1 MRHRVAGRKLSRHTQ
16 HRELMFR
23 NMLVSLLEH
32 ERIKT
37 TLAKGKELR
46 SWADKMI
53 SLGKKGT
60 LHARRQA
67 FALLRNEGIVKK
79 LFDQI
84 APKLKDREG
93 GYTRVYK
100 LGWRH
105 GDAAPLSLVE
115 LVTFAHP
122 EEKKKS
128 TITKAK
134 EALGKVTPKKKEKVE
149 TKEKVEEKGKGKGKG
164 KENEKEKEKGKEK
177 KEKKVKKEEKEA
189 PKAKKEKP
197 KKKASAEKTKEKTK
211 SK

>member
-46 SWADKMI
+46 SWADRI
-53 SLGKKGT
+53 ITIGKQGT
-60 LHARRQA
+60 LHARRRA
-67 FALLRNEGIVKK
+67 FALLRDRDAVQK
-79 LFDQI
+79 LFDVI

-93 GYTRVYK
+93 GYTRVYR
-100 LGWRH
+100 LGWRQ

-115 LVTFAHP
+115 LVTYAAP

-128 TITKAK
+128 TVKK
-134 EALGKVTPKKKEKVE
+134 VLGKVTGKK
-149 TKEKVEEKGKGKGKG
+149 KG
-164 KENEKEKEKGKEK
+164 KEEKKEPVKGKEK
-177 KEKKVKKEEKEA
+177 KEKKVKKVKKEEKEA
-189 PKAKKEKP
+189 PKEKKPKQKP
-197 KKKASAEKTKEKTK
+197 KKKKSDAKEKE
-211 SK
+211 

>member
-1 MRHRVAGRKLSRHTQ
+1 MRHRVAGRKFSRPTQ

-46 SWADKMI
+46 SWADRMI
-53 SLGKKGT
+53 TLGKRGT
-60 LHARRQA
+60 LHARRRA
-67 FALLRNEGIVKK
+67 FALLRDKGIVKK
-79 LFDQI
+79 LFDEI
-84 APKLKDREG
+84 APKFKDRAG

-100 LGWRH
+100 LGWRQ

-115 LVTFAHP
+115 LVTFSHP

-134 EALGKVTPKKKEKVE
+134 EVLEKVTPKKKEKGE
-149 TKEKVEEKGKGKGKG
+149 KKEKVKEKA
-164 KENEKEKEKGKEK
+164 KEKPKEKEKEKEK
-177 KEKKVKKEEKEA
+177 KEKKAKKEEKEA
-189 PKAKKEKP
+189 PKEKKTQP
-197 KKKASAEKTKEKTK
+197 KKKPSAEKGK
-211 SK
+211 

>member
-46 SWADKMI
+46 GWADRMI
-53 SLGKKGT
+53 SLGKQGT

-79 LFDQI
+79 LFDVL

-93 GYTRVYK
+93 GYTRVFK
-100 LGWRH
+100 LGWRQ

-134 EALGKVTPKKKEKVE
+134 EALGKVAPKKKEKVE
-149 TKEKVEEKGKGKGKG
+149 KGEGKG
-164 KENEKEKEKGKEK
+164 KEKEKGKEK

-189 PKAKKEKP
+189 PKEKKEKP
-197 KKKASAEKTKEKTK
+197 KKKSSTEKSKEKTK

>member
-1 MRHRVAGRKLSRHTQ
+1 MRHRVAGRKFSRHTQ

-53 SLGKKGT
+53 TLGKKGT
-60 LHARRQA
+60 LHARRRA
-67 FALLRNEGIVKK
+67 FALLRDKTIVKK
-79 LFDQI
+79 LFDEI
-84 APKLKDREG
+84 APKFKDRAG

-100 LGWRH
+100 LGWRQ

-134 EALGKVTPKKKEKVE
+134 EVLGKVTPKKKEKGE
-149 TKEKVEEKGKGKGKG
+149 KSKEKVKEKP
-164 KENEKEKEKGKEK
+164 KENPQEKPKEKAKEEK
-177 KEKKVKKEEKEA
+177 KEKKLKK
-189 PKAKKEKP
+189 
-197 KKKASAEKTKEKTK
+197 
-211 SK
+211 

>member
-23 NMLVSLLEH
+23 NMLVSLLQH

-46 SWADKMI
+46 SWADRII
-53 SLGKKGT
+53 SLGKQGT
-60 LHARRQA
+60 LHAKRRA
-67 FALLRNEGIVKK
+67 FALLRDKEMVKK
-79 LFDQI
+79 LFDEI
-84 APKLKDREG
+84 APKFKDREG
-93 GYTRVYK
+93 GYSRVYR

-115 LVTFAHP
+115 LVTYAP
-122 EEKKKS
+122 PKEKKKS
-128 TITKAK
+128 TIKKAK
-134 EALGKVTPKKKEKVE
+134 EVLEKVTPKKKDKVE
-149 TKEKVEEKGKGKGKG
+149 
-164 KENEKEKEKGKEK
+164 EKEKGKEK

-197 KKKASAEKTKEKTK
+197 KKKASEKK

>member
-1 MRHRVAGRKLSRHTQ
+1 MRHRVAGRKFSRHTQ

-46 SWADKMI
+46 SWADRI
-53 SLGKKGT
+53 ITLGKRGT
-60 LHARRQA
+60 LHARRRA
-67 FALLRNEGIVKK
+67 FALLRDKGIVKK
-79 LFDQI
+79 LFDEI
-84 APKLKDREG
+84 APKFKDRAG

-100 LGWRH
+100 LGWRQ

-115 LVTFAHP
+115 LVTFTHP

-128 TITKAK
+128 TITTKAK
-134 EALGKVTPKKKEKVE
+134 EVLEKVTPKKKEKVE
-149 TKEKVEEKGKGKGKG
+149 KKEKVKEKA
-164 KENEKEKEKGKEK
+164 KEKPKEKEKEK

-189 PKAKKEKP
+189 PKEKKTKP
-197 KKKASAEKTKEKTK
+197 KKKNSEK

>member
-1 MRHRVAGRKLSRHTQ
+1 MRHRVAGRRLSRTTQ

-23 NMLVSLLEH
+23 NMLVSLLQH

-46 SWADKMI
+46 SWADKI
-53 SLGKKGT
+53 ITLGKKGT
-60 LHARRQA
+60 VHARRQA
-67 FALLRNEGIVKK
+67 FARLRDEGIVKK
-79 LFDQI
+79 LFDEI
-84 APKLKDREG
+84 APKMKDRQG

-100 LGWRH
+100 LGWRQ
-105 GDAAPLSLVE
+105 GDSAPLSLVE

-128 TITKAK
+128 TMTKAK
-134 EALGKVTPKKKEKVE
+134 EVLERVTPKKKEKVE
-149 TKEKVEEKGKGKGKG
+149 KKEKGKEKTKEKP
-164 KENEKEKEKGKEK
+164 KEKEKEK

-189 PKAKKEKP
+189 PKEK
-197 KKKASAEKTKEKTK
+197 KTKTVKKTLEK

>member
-16 HRELMFR
+16 HRALMFR
-23 NMLVSLLEH
+23 NMLVSLLQY

-46 SWADKMI
+46 SWADKI
-53 SLGKKGT
+53 ITLGKKGT
-60 LHARRQA
+60 LHARRQV

-79 LFDQI
+79 LFDEI
-84 APKLKDREG
+84 APRFKDREG

-100 LGWRH
+100 LGWRQ

-115 LVTFAHP
+115 LVSFTHP

-128 TITKAK
+128 TMAKAK
-134 EALGKVTPKKKEKVE
+134 EVLGKVTSKKKEKGE
-149 TKEKVEEKGKGKGKG
+149 KIEKGKEKV
-164 KENEKEKEKGKEK
+164 KEKPKEKPKEKLKEKAKEEK

-189 PKAKKEKP
+189 PKEKKAKP
-197 KKKASAEKTKEKTK
+197 KKKPSEEK